1 MVKKNQVM
9 ITALALMIAVAGYLN
24 FAGNRITQEEIVT
37 TGSDTVETAKVTGE
51 DPQYEDIQSMD
62 SELVLEEDNYL
73 EQSMDDILAEDITVD
88 NESTDL
94 EAGSDS
100 VEEITGD
107 VPGEAVFTSVA
118 GMDSLS
124 GAKLLKEQTRA
135 KSKETFLEI
144 INNTNI
150 AEEQK
155 QEAIEGMI
163 ALTDVAEKETAAEIL
178 LEAKGFED
186 VVVSIT
192 DDMVDVVVNTAELTE
207 AQRAQ
212 IEDIVV
218 RKTGMNPEA
227 IVISTLAQQ

>member
-51 DPQYEDIQSMD
+51 DSQYEDIQSMD

-73 EQSMDDILAEDITVD
+73 EQSMDDVLAEDITV
-88 NESTDL
+88 NEEGADL

-150 AEEQK
+150 AEAQK
-155 QEAIEGMI
+155 QEAIDGMI

-192 DDMVDVVVNTAELTE
+192 DDMVDVVVNTTELTE

-212 IEDIVV
+212 IEDIIV